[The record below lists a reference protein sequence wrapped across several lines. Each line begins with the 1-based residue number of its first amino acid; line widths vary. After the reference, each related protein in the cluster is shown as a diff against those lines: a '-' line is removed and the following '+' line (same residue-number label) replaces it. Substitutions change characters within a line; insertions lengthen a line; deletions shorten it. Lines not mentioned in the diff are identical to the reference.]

1 MLALAASF
9 VPSRAVAEEVV
20 QDTWLAALR
29 GLDAFEGRSSLKTW
43 LFRIL
48 VNRARSTG
56 SREQRS
62 IPVADPEPAVDP
74 SRFGGDG
81 GWADPPEHW
90 IEAAERRMEAGKL
103 AGRIRAWIDDLPARQ
118 REVVL
123 LRDVEGMS
131 SEEVC
136 AVLAL
141 TEGNQRVLLH
151 RGRAGSGSCSRTS
164 SGRCDEAPAPA
175 RTISSAGRPSSWS
188 PTTSRARWRRGP
200 GAGSRR
206 TWPAARTAPSTWP
219 RCARRSAW
227 PAGSSPRT

>member
-1 MLALAASF
+1 MSPDSELLHGLRSGDERAFTVLVERYHEPMLALAASF

-56 SREQRS
+56 SKEQRS

-74 SRFGGDG
+74 ARFGGDG
-81 GWADPPEHW
+81 GGADPPEHW

-103 AGRIRAWIDDLPARQ
+103 AGQIRVWIDDLPARQ

-131 SEEVC
+131 SEDVC

-141 TEGNQRVLLH
+141 TDGNQRVLLH
-151 RGRAGSGSCSRTS
+151 RGRSRL
-164 SGRCDEAPAPA
+164 RQLLENEL
-175 RTISSAGRPSSWS
+175 REVR
-188 PTTSRARWRRGP
+188 
-200 GAGSRR
+200 
-206 TWPAARTAPSTWP
+206 
-219 RCARRSAW
+219 
-227 PAGSSPRT
+227 